1 MPCLLSSEYPH
12 DCSVMLVSPT
22 LLFLLSTINR
32 YTRIPNAKTPR
43 GTPTPAP
50 MAVESDESE
59 DGDVSAEVV
68 GGAVGEVVGED
79 VGEDVGEV
87 VEVDP
92 LVGVNVVDTPN
103 VLVSENKT
111 GPILAAT
118 PPNASGHA

>member
-1 MPCLLSSEYPH
+1 MPCLPSSEYPH
-12 DCSVMLVSPT
+12 DCSVMLVSLA
-22 LLFLLSTINR
+22 LLFLLSTVNR
-32 YTRIPNAKTPR
+32 YTRIPSAKTPR

-79 VGEDVGEV
+79 VGEV

-92 LVGVNVVDTPN
+92 LVGVNVVDAPN

-111 GPILAAT
+111 GPTLAAT